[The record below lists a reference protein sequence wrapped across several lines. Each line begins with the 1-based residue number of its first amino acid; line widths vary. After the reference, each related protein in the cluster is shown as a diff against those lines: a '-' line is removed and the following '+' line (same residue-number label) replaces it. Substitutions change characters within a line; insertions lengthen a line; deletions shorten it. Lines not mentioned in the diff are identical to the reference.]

1 MLNFYYVQIPKD
13 TERLEG
19 VIAMIDTWS
28 MAYSLLVCVVRFK
41 FHSAH
46 FTFLNVQSHYHLQG
60 WGSSSDGAEKI
71 FCNSPNKLKTENV
84 NVDFVSISSIVEGGK
99 YI

>member
-1 MLNFYYVQIPKD
+1 MLTTFYFLQIPKD

-41 FHSAH
+41 FHSIH
-46 FTFLNVQSHYHLQG
+46 FTFFLQVIIIFKVGAVQVMVLKRFFVTVPT
-60 WGSSSDGAEKI
+60 SSR
-71 FCNSPNKLKTENV
+71 LKMST
-84 NVDFVSISSIVEGGK
+84 
-99 YI
+99 

>member
-1 MLNFYYVQIPKD
+1 MFDEKWECVDPVLTTFYFVQIPKD

-41 FHSAH
+41 FHSVH
-46 FTFLNVQSHYHLQG
+46 FALFLQVIIIFKVGAVQVMVLKRFFVTVPT
-60 WGSSSDGAEKI
+60 SSR
-71 FCNSPNKLKTENV
+71 LKMST
-84 NVDFVSISSIVEGGK
+84 
-99 YI
+99 

>member
-1 MLNFYYVQIPKD
+1 MLDFYFAQIPKD

-41 FHSAH
+41 FHSVH
-46 FTFLNVQSHYHLQG
+46 FAFLYVQVIIIFKVGAVQVMVLKRFFVTVPT
-60 WGSSSDGAEKI
+60 SSR
-71 FCNSPNKLKTENV
+71 LKMST
-84 NVDFVSISSIVEGGK
+84 
-99 YI
+99 

>member
-1 MLNFYYVQIPKD
+1 MLCLMKKGECVDPVLTTFYFLQIPKD

-41 FHSAH
+41 FHSVH
-46 FTFLNVQSHYHLQG
+46 FAFLYKLL
-60 WGSSSDGAEKI
+60 SSSRLGQFK
-71 FCNSPNKLKTENV
+71 
-84 NVDFVSISSIVEGGK
+84 
-99 YI
+99 

>member
-28 MAYSLLVCVVRFK
+28 MAYSLLVCVVRCK
-41 FHSAH
+41 FHSVH
-46 FTFLNVQSHYHLQG
+46 LTFLNVQVIIIFKVGAVQVMVLKRFFVTVPT
-60 WGSSSDGAEKI
+60 SSR
-71 FCNSPNKLKTENV
+71 LKMST
-84 NVDFVSISSIVEGGK
+84 
-99 YI
+99 

>member
-41 FHSAH
+41 FHSIH
-46 FTFLNVQSHYHLQG
+46 FAFFNEQIIIIFKVGAVQVMVLKRFFVTVPT
-60 WGSSSDGAEKI
+60 SSR
-71 FCNSPNKLKTENV
+71 LKMST
-84 NVDFVSISSIVEGGK
+84 
-99 YI
+99 

>member
-1 MLNFYYVQIPKD
+1 MLTTFYFVQIPKD

-41 FHSAH
+41 FHFVH
-46 FTFLNVQSHYHLQG
+46 FAFLLQVIIIFKVGAVQVMVLKRFFVTVPT
-60 WGSSSDGAEKI
+60 SSR
-71 FCNSPNKLKTENV
+71 LKMST
-84 NVDFVSISSIVEGGK
+84 
-99 YI
+99 

>member
-1 MLNFYYVQIPKD
+1 MLTTFYFVQIPKD

-41 FHSAH
+41 FHSVH
-46 FTFLNVQSHYHLQG
+46 FAFFLQLIIIFKVGAVQVMVLKRFFVTVPT
-60 WGSSSDGAEKI
+60 SSR
-71 FCNSPNKLKTENV
+71 LKMST
-84 NVDFVSISSIVEGGK
+84 
-99 YI
+99 